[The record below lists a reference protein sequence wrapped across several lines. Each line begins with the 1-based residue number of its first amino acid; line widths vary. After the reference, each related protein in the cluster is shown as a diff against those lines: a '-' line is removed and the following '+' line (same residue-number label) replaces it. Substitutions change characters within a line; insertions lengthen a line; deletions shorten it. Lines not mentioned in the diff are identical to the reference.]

1 MFKIDSSSK
10 QISITRGDVG
20 AIEVK
25 ATHEDGSE
33 YEFSVGDVVRVKVFE
48 RKDCGCVVLQ
58 KDVTVENEATS
69 VFINLTSDDT
79 KIGEIINKPTKYWYE
94 IELNPDTYCQTI
106 VGYDE
111 DGEKVF
117 LLYPEGADKQ

>member
-10 QISITRGDVG
+10 QISLTRGDV
-20 AIEVK
+20 ASIEVK
-25 ATHEDGSE
+25 ATNEDGSE
-33 YEFSVGDVVRVKVFE
+33 YEFKVGDVVRIKVFE

-58 KDVTVENEATS
+58 KDVTVEVDTTS
-69 VFINLTSDDT
+69 VLLNLTSEDT
-79 KIGEIINKPTKYWYE
+79 KIGGIINKPTKYWYE
-94 IELNPDTYCQTI
+94 IELNPETSCQTI

-117 LLYPEGADKQ
+117 MLYPEGDDKQ